1 MSRGNVERVRRG
13 YEALSRGELSHET
26 FNAEFEIVEPSEQP
40 GAETRYGS
48 KGVSDSMA
56 ALSEAFEDFHFEPE
70 KFVEAG
76 DNVVALLRARGRGK
90 GSGIVVERPVAHVWT
105 FRDGEPVRV
114 QIYLDRAQAMEAVG
128 VSEQDA

>member
-1 MSRGNVERVRRG
+1 
-13 YEALSRGELSHET
+13 
-26 FNAEFEIVEPSEQP
+26 
-40 GAETRYGS
+40 
-48 KGVSDSMA
+48 MA